1 MISIES
7 HVKEIERV
15 AAGECSQR
23 DSPVVQ
29 SWLRCVNDYKLD
41 PANAQDAYIV
51 PHAQLREHQEQ
62 AESLIR
68 ISRAGLAALF
78 DQIAADDY
86 VLLLSDARGV
96 AVDYLG
102 HPRLDRDL
110 RRAGLYLGAE
120 WSESRAGTCAVG
132 ACLVSRQPVVI
143 HQDDHFDPTHTGLT
157 CTAAPIF
164 DTRGELAA
172 VLDISQLTSPVA
184 KTSQR
189 LALHL
194 AKATA
199 RRIEMANLVA
209 RTGDEW
215 VLRLSRT
222 PDFLDTAPDAAISLD
237 GAGRITGLTAGGLE
251 ALARSLKFSVE
262 APQTL
267 IGQPISTLF
276 DIGIDDMP
284 SFMRGNPAGERLLH
298 AHGEPLVF
306 ASAMSPAQSQ
316 NQSQNSVV
324 TVKRSPRANALASMS
339 HGDATMRA
347 LQQHAAKLAVR
358 HIPILIQGETGSGK
372 EVLARAIHQTC
383 NEGGRFVAVNCAAI
397 PEHLI
402 ESELF
407 GYVANA
413 FTGAARKG
421 RTGLIESAHGGT
433 LFLDEI
439 GDMPLSLQTRLLR
452 VLSENEVV
460 PVGGVDPRRVELRLV
475 SATHQALKTLVAEG
489 RFREDLYYRLNAATL
504 SLPALRERNDFD
516 NLLMGVLADLGGRYK
531 EDYRVEPNAWRLL
544 RQYSWPGNL
553 REMRN
558 ALDVASALSD
568 DGLIRVRHLPEAI
581 RKPAAANK
589 PDLLRQL
596 EECEGNVSAL
606 ARRLGVNR
614 STVHRWLRQC
624 RNDRVE
630 H

>member
-1 MISIES
+1 MNSIDS

-15 AAGECSQR
+15 AAGEQSHR
-23 DSPVVQ
+23 DPCVVQ
-29 SWLRCVNDYKLD
+29 SWLRCMNEYKLD

-51 PHAQLREHQEQ
+51 PDATLREHQEQ

-102 HPRLDRDL
+102 NPRLDREL
-110 RRAGLYLGAE
+110 RRAGLYLGAD
-120 WSESRAGTCAVG
+120 WSENRAGTCAVG
-132 ACLVSRQPVVI
+132 ACMVSREPVVI
-143 HQDDHFDPTHTGLT
+143 HQDDHFDPTHTPLT

-172 VLDISQLTSPVA
+172 VLDISQLSSPIA

-237 GAGRITGLTAGGLE
+237 GAGRITGLTLGGLE
-251 ALARSLKFSVE
+251 SLGRSLGFVGNN
-262 APQTL
+262 PQAL

-276 DIGIDDMP
+276 DLDVDELP
-284 SFMRGNPAGERLLH
+284 YFMRGHPAGERLLH
-298 AHGEPLVF
+298 ANGEPMLF
-306 ASAMSPAQSQ
+306 ASAMSPADPQR
-316 NQSQNSVV
+316 VV
-324 TVKRSPRANALASMS
+324 VPVARVPKKEALDAMS
-339 HGDATMRA
+339 HGDTTMQS
-347 LQQHAAKLAVR
+347 LQAKAAKLAAR

-372 EVLARAIHQTC
+372 EVLARAIHDSC
-383 NEGGRFVAVNCAAI
+383 NDGGRFVAVNCAAI

-407 GYVANA
+407 GYVPNA

-421 RTGLIESAHGGT
+421 KTGLVESAAGGT

-439 GDMPLSLQTRLLR
+439 GDMPLALQTRLLR
-452 VLSENEVV
+452 VLSENEIV
-460 PVGGVDPRRVELRLV
+460 PVGGVEPKQVELRLV
-475 SATHQALKTLVAEG
+475 SATHRELKTLVADG
-489 RFREDLYYRLNAATL
+489 VFREDLYYRLNAATL
-504 SLPALRERNDFD
+504 SLPPLRAREDFD
-516 NLLMGVLADLGGRYK
+516 GLLDRLVDDLGRRYG
-531 EDYRVEPNAWRLL
+531 ESYRLDIRARRLL
-544 RQYSWPGNL
+544 RAYAWPGNL
-553 REMRN
+553 REMQN
-558 ALDVASALSD
+558 ALEVASALSD
-568 DGLIRVRHLPEAI
+568 DGVIRERHLPDTI
-581 RKPAAANK
+581 RQPASTE

-596 EECEGNVSAL
+596 EQCDGNVSAL
-606 ARRLGVNR
+606 ARRLGVDR
-614 STVHRWLRQC
+614 STVHRRLKRSRQSATQ
-624 RNDRVE
+624 

>member
-1 MISIES
+1 MISIDS

-15 AAGECSQR
+15 AAGEHSLR
-23 DSPVVQ
+23 DRPVVQ

-51 PHAQLREHQEQ
+51 PNAKLREHQEQ

-86 VLLLSDARGV
+86 VLLLSDASGV

-102 HPRLDRDL
+102 NPRLDREL
-110 RRAGLYLGAE
+110 RRAGLYLGAD
-120 WSESRAGTCAVG
+120 WSETRAGTSAVG
-132 ACLVSRQPVVI
+132 ACLVSREPVVI
-143 HQDDHFDPTHTGLT
+143 HQDDHFDPTHTPLT

-164 DTRGELAA
+164 DTRGALAA
-172 VLDISQLTSPVA
+172 VLDISQLSSPNA

-237 GAGRITGLTAGGLE
+237 ASGNITGLTFGGLE
-251 ALARSLKFSVE
+251 ALGRSMGFGDGN
-262 APQTL
+262 PQTL
-267 IGQPISTLF
+267 IGQPISSLF
-276 DIGIDDMP
+276 DIGIDELP
-284 SFMRGNPAGERLLH
+284 YFMRGNPAGERLLH
-298 AHGEPLVF
+298 ANGEPLLF
-306 ASAMSPAQSQ
+306 ASAMSPADTPKPA
-316 NQSQNSVV
+316 VAV
-324 TVKRSPRANALASMS
+324 PRGPKTDAFAAMS
-339 HGDATMRA
+339 HGDTAMRL
-347 LQQHAAKLAVR
+347 LQAKAAKLAAR
-358 HIPILIQGETGSGK
+358 QIPILVQGETGSGK
-372 EVLARAIHQTC
+372 EVLARAIHDSS

-407 GYVANA
+407 GYVPNA

-421 RTGLIESAHGGT
+421 KTGLIESAAGGT

-439 GDMPLSLQTRLLR
+439 GDMPLALQTRLLR
-452 VLSENEVV
+452 VLSENEIV
-460 PVGGVDPRRVELRLV
+460 PVGGLQPKKVELRLV
-475 SATHQALKTLVAEG
+475 SATHRDLKTLVAEG
-489 RFREDLYYRLNAATL
+489 VFREDLYYRLNAATL
-504 SLPALRERNDFD
+504 SLPPLRAREDFD
-516 NLLMGVLADLGGRYK
+516 GLLDRLMDDLGQRYGQS
-531 EDYRVEPNAWRLL
+531 YRLDSTARRLL
-544 RQYSWPGNL
+544 RVYAWPGNL
-553 REMRN
+553 REMQN
-558 ALDVASALSD
+558 ALEVASALTD
-568 DGLIRVRHLPEAI
+568 DGAIRERHLPDAI
-581 RKPAAANK
+581 RQPISAES
-589 PDLLRQL
+589 DLLVQL
-596 EECEGNVSAL
+596 EQCNGNVSAL
-606 ARRLGVNR
+606 ARRLGVDR
-614 STVHRWLRQC
+614 STVHRRLKRCRQQAT
-624 RNDRVE
+624 R